1 VSVCTYLCACMP
13 EQRPSPT
20 SFSAN
25 LQFNMGGH
33 IDEIPVQKLAR
44 INSQWGFGGVIS
56 PISLQFV
63 CLYVST
69 LIVMQCLI
77 KTEDIYIALLNT
89 VIHLL
94 VLVSDSWWNR
104 CHAENNFDRYLQL
117 SCVFLFGLVFFK
129 PSVLLVMPTSNL
141 VWPILWNWFQFLK
154 CSRQFCWNW
163 IGLWQ
168 MDHVCSKRAVVVA

>member
-1 VSVCTYLCACMP
+1 MP

-63 CLYVST
+63 CLCQQLT
-69 LIVMQCLI
+69 LIMMQCLI

-94 VLVSDSWWNR
+94 VLVSDSW
-104 CHAENNFDRYLQL
+104 
-117 SCVFLFGLVFFK
+117 
-129 PSVLLVMPTSNL
+129 
-141 VWPILWNWFQFLK
+141 
-154 CSRQFCWNW
+154 
-163 IGLWQ
+163 
-168 MDHVCSKRAVVVA
+168 

>member
-1 VSVCTYLCACMP
+1 MP

-56 PISLQFV
+56 PVSLQFV

-94 VLVSDSWWNR
+94 YWFQIHGETVVIPRIILIVICNYLVY
-104 CHAENNFDRYLQL
+104 FY
-117 SCVFLFGLVFFK
+117 
-129 PSVLLVMPTSNL
+129 L
-141 VWPILWNWFQFLK
+141 VWYFLNF
-154 CSRQFCWNW
+154 RFC
-163 IGLWQ
+163 
-168 MDHVCSKRAVVVA
+168 